1 MSSSKYKYNMDNNIG
16 PSPIGK
22 CSPPGTYINED
33 GKLCYKTCPDNYDG
47 PMDRIHYDYR
57 HIKFKEVEKN
67 PLPPRLH
74 DPETPEGILESRQRE
89 RYLNENGIRIKQTPE
104 QKQIIKD
111 MVVRLRKETDEMF
124 NRKPAPTPPQAQL
137 VTIADIFKRLEDS
150 VKEPIPDTVQIAG
163 KRKLDFLSSDY
174 INPLPLKSDRGIK
187 PDSLLKAKQLYT
199 KIIIDKD
206 IWPKWTHRWFNHQA
220 SILATSLSQGTLNK
234 HQFNT
239 IHKTYY
245 KLGHPYLTNSTIVTK
260 SAPSKVIKSQM
271 VLKNKPLKSILLATS
286 NGRERRHTRNRK
298 MCLTNGNNT
307 SLAIKTLLSSNTSE
321 YMLPL
326 GAPFKMNNKRIMKA
340 INARRESWKR
350 RKRKL

>member
-67 PLPPRLH
+67 PLPPRQH

-89 RYLNENGIRIKQTPE
+89 RYLNENGIIIKQTPE

-111 MVVRLRKETDEMF
+111 MVIRLRKETDEMF
-124 NRKPAPTPPQAQL
+124 NRKPASTPPQAKL
-137 VTIADIFKRLEDS
+137 VSIGDIFKRLEDS
-150 VKEPIPDTVQIAG
+150 VNEPIPDTVQIAG
-163 KRKLDFLSSDY
+163 KRKAEHHLCDD
-174 INPLPLKSDRGIK
+174 INMLAHTPDRGIN
-187 PDSLLKAKQLYT
+187 PDILLKAKQLYT

-206 IWPKWTHRWFNHQA
+206 VWPKWTHRWFNHQA
-220 SILATSLSQGTLNK
+220 STLATSLSQGTLNK

-239 IHKTYY
+239 IHKTHY
-245 KLGHPYLTNSTIVTK
+245 KLGHPYLTNNTIVTK

-271 VLKNKPLKSILLATS
+271 VLKNKPLQSVIIT
-286 NGRERRHTRNRK
+286 NGRERRYTRNRK

-307 SLAIKTLLSSNTSE
+307 SLTIKTLLSSNTSE
-321 YMLPL
+321 FMLPL
-326 GAPFKMNNKRIMKA
+326 GAPFKMNNLKIMKA

-350 RKRKL
+350 RKRKI